1 MNENN
6 GLLSSKIG
14 AKKDKIKSGVK
25 FVVEASSIIFVI
37 CCFFTYVS
45 TAEYFDYWEID
56 KSLFVIDKSN
66 LINKY
71 LWLFC
76 ISCFIAIIFLFLEK
90 NINSNNFLKK
100 EKYKNIFYGFII
112 CFIFSCII
120 NSNHFYDDSIT
131 NYLISQFKASII
143 FFIIIS
149 ILVKKDR
156 LKKKLNKIKNNIKEF
171 ENEKLSDK
179 ILDAMAI
186 VIALFLSFKIIGMIE
201 LWVKKDYRIIETNQP
216 NECTVVLYSTKDYFI
231 VSECEIDGEN
241 NKLSIYKNKVKK
253 IDNAGIIAN
262 KRIFSEIQKK

>member
-1 MNENN
+1 MDENN
-6 GLLSSKIG
+6 GLLSSKIRI
-14 AKKDKIKSGVK
+14 KTDKIKSGVK
-25 FVVEASSIIFVI
+25 FVVEASSIIFAI

-45 TAEYFDYWEID
+45 TAEYFDYWGID

-76 ISCFIAIIFLFLEK
+76 ISCFIVIIFLFLEK

-100 EKYKNIFYGFII
+100 EKCKNVFCGFVI

-131 NYLISQFKASII
+131 NYLISQFKVSII

-149 ILVKKDR
+149 VLVKKDR

-179 ILDAMAI
+179 VLDAMAI
-186 VIALFLSFKIIGMIE
+186 VIALFLSFKIIGIFE
-201 LWVKKDYRIIETNQP
+201 LWIKKDYQIIENNQP
-216 NECTVVLYSTKDYFI
+216 NECSAVLYSTKDYFI
-231 VSECEIDGEN
+231 VSECEMDEEK
-241 NKLSIYKNKVKK
+241 NKLTIYKGKAKK
-253 IDNAGIIAN
+253 IDNEGIIAN
-262 KRIFSEIQKK
+262 KKIFSEIEKK